1 MYEPFVGG
9 GLNYETAHFCE
20 VLRAGEMESPIMSH
34 DLSAKMIAL
43 IDAARAELGLGLACE
58 TKADSIKASK

>member
-20 VLRAGEMESPIMSH
+20 VLRAGEMESTIMSH
-34 DLSAKMIAL
+34 DLSAKMIASGP
-43 IDAARAELGLGLACE
+43 AARIAGSRSCSATLTE
-58 TKADSIKASK
+58 TS